1 MELKLNIY
9 NGNDEVEK
17 TYTTQTF
24 RIKLGLL
31 NDFINIM
38 NADRLSVVLKNVG
51 NSKERDNEALIKL
64 VCELMGESKQLVY
77 DLFKQLFKGL
87 TDDELNNTYID
98 ELVAVVKDVTKY
110 AVKVIGLADKEKEK
124 N

>member
-9 NGNDEVEK
+9 NENDEVEK

-38 NADRLSVVLKNVG
+38 NAERLSVVLKNVG
-51 NSKERDNEALIKL
+51 NSKERDNEALITL
-64 VCELMGESKQLVY
+64 VCELLGESKQIVY

-87 TDDELNNTYID
+87 TDDELNNCYID

>member
-9 NGNDEVEK
+9 NDNDEVEK

-64 VCELMGESKQLVY
+64 VCELLGESKQLVY

-87 TDDELNNTYID
+87 TDDELNNCYID
-98 ELVAVVKDVTKY
+98 ELVNVVKDVTKY

>member
-9 NGNDEVEK
+9 NENDEVEK

-51 NSKERDNEALIKL
+51 NSKERDNEALISL
-64 VCELMGESKQLVY
+64 VCELMNESKQLVY

-87 TDDELNNTYID
+87 TDDELNKCYID
-98 ELVAVVKDVTKY
+98 ELVAVVKDLTKY